1 MTTRK
6 LNIQTYF
13 LSQMIDISD
22 NIQEM

>member
-1 MTTRK
+1 MMTTRK

-22 NIQEM
+22 NI